1 MKLRRFVCV
10 LLVISILLASFSAT
24 SFAAK
29 ESWKP
34 KNEEPFIFV
43 HGLNGWGGAE
53 GINGIMPYWGATT
66 GDLMIFLKQNGYECY
81 SASVG
86 PISSA
91 WDRACELYAQLIGST
106 VDYGIA
112 HSEANG
118 HDRFGRTYYTALVPD
133 WGELDTDGKIQ
144 KIHLIGHS
152 FGGTTIRLL
161 VHLLTY
167 GSPEEQAVT
176 DSNDLSGL
184 FTGGKD
190 DWVKSVTTI
199 CAPHNSSSVYYP
211 LKYLGIYDIVRNF
224 SYLYAAVLGRSYLNG
239 RMVDFHLEQ
248 FGLTDIPGEG
258 GADNLFEAMY
268 RAETNNQDLCIY
280 DLSPAGSK
288 VLNDKI
294 EINDDVYYFSYAFS
308 TTQKTPVV
316 GFELPKINTNPV
328 IYLTSLVMALMPE
341 FKDPETGVIYNDDW
355 RANDALVNTESEKYP
370 LDEPY
375 TEFDS
380 ENINKGIWNVMPV
393 REGDHGKAI
402 GLFADEETVHSYFLE
417 VCEMLCNLPD

>member
-1 MKLRRFVCV
+1 MVENSKTEYPL
-10 LLVISILLASFSAT
+10 
-24 SFAAK
+24 
-29 ESWKP
+29 
-34 KNEEPFIFV
+34 IFV
-43 HGLNGWGGAE
+43 HGMFGWGENE
-53 GINGIMPYWGATT
+53 GINRYFPYWGTT
-66 GDLMIFLKQNGYECY
+66 ACNLKTYLTDNGIECY
-81 SASVG
+81 EASVG
-86 PISSA
+86 PMSSA
-91 WDRACELYAQLIGST
+91 WDQACELYAQLKGT
-106 VDYGIA
+106 RVDYGKA
-112 HSEANG
+112 HSDK
-118 HDRFGRTYYTALVPD
+118 HKHKQYGRIYTKPLFEGWSNEKKV
-133 WGELDTDGKIQ
+133 
-144 KIHLIGHS
+144 HLIGHS